1 MQLELDLDSLRAIA
15 VSRDA
20 TEILIA
26 GRRPGTS
33 RLTMTPQGIAT
44 VSPWGTC
51 KFLSLNPI
59 PLHPWLNDSLAS
71 KELEQHLH
79 ELTNDGWDE

>member
-1 MQLELDLDSLRAIA
+1 MLQLELDLDSLRAIA

-20 TEILIA
+20 TETLIA
-26 GRRPGTS
+26 GRYP
-33 RLTMTPQGIAT
+33 AT
-44 VSPWGTC
+44 LQNSFAAVSPWGTC